1 MTDQFW
7 LVPEQMSSKNKDQ
20 SFLVQL
26 EFLPYTLN
34 NLEEIIIL
42 IKPNIL
48 FVVQIL
54 NFEHVKAS
62 DI

>member
-1 MTDQFW
+1 
-7 LVPEQMSSKNKDQ
+7 MSSKNKDQ

-26 EFLPYTLN
+26 KFLPYTLN